1 MVPKDHL
8 WAEGENFA
16 AVRSCESRFN
26 LTSTLSLTQWD
37 SETLCASNM
46 RQYKVQRIASWG
58 ILAKLFKLNLFFL
71 LFFFGSPFGIW
82 KFLGQGLNL
91 SQSCNLCYS
100 CGKAR
105 SLTHG
110 TRLGIKQASPQKW
123 AWSITHCPTVGTPK
137 LNHWIKPFTSNF
149 QLIWSTREWNKLNDS
164 MRKKIW

>member
-71 LFFFGSPFGIW
+71 LFFFWLPLWHMEVPGPGTESEPELQPMLQLWQSQILNPRHQAGDQTGIPTEMS
-82 KFLGQGLNL
+82 LINNL
-91 SQSCNLCYS
+91 LPHSGNS
-100 CGKAR
+100 
-105 SLTHG
+105 
-110 TRLGIKQASPQKW
+110 
-123 AWSITHCPTVGTPK
+123 
-137 LNHWIKPFTSNF
+137 
-149 QLIWSTREWNKLNDS
+149 
-164 MRKKIW
+164 